1 MPDRLSVYWYLYGC
15 EKGCF
20 LGVVTLLTDYVTNI
34 LLLYF
39 PFKNRYSNF
48 IKISKSCITYQIKQ
62 LDYFQIM
69 YPIPLLFIYTLFTN
83 INCFNE

>member
-39 PFKNRYSNF
+39 PFKNKYSN
-48 IKISKSCITYQIKQ
+48 IMKISKSCITYQIKNIGVFPNNVSNTIIIY
-62 LDYFQIM
+62 LYTF
-69 YPIPLLFIYTLFTN
+69 YKYKLF
-83 INCFNE
+83 